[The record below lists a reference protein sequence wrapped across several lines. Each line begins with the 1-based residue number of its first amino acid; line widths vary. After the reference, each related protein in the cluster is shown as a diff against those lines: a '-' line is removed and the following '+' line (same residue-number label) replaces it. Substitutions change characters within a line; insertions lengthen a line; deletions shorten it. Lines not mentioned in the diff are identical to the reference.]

1 MINKNTL
8 NDLRKIIYRN
18 SDLLRKNKTRL
29 SNFLQPINKILYGGG
44 NRVLSIKYDNNKYDF
59 LESHD
64 DNYFILYSKNEED
77 CVTVIINDKIAEI
90 HGKKQNKILFFDIL
104 NKKSKIFYLI

>member
-29 SNFLQPINKILYGGG
+29 SNFLQPINKILSGGG
-44 NRVLSIKYDNNKYDF
+44 NRVLSIKYDNNKYEF
-59 LESHD
+59 LELRQNKIFNFILASLLYQKNQRFFDNKSHD
-64 DNYFILYSKNEED
+64 DNYFILYSKNDED
-77 CVTVIINDKIAEI
+77 CVTVIIN
-90 HGKKQNKILFFDIL
+90 
-104 NKKSKIFYLI
+104 